1 MKRLL
6 AYGMMDSYISRASAL
21 WRLLI
26 RYVTLVVAPMT
37 GLVLILAPGD
47 VTSQPVPVSRLRLC
61 ISSSGE
67 IQLIRVPELPN
78 LPASC
83 PQGWKMI
90 VVPTKGPRGEQGD
103 QGPPGP
109 PGTPGG
115 RDCWDLNEN
124 GVKDLATEDANGDGR
139 VDVLDCKGPKGDKG
153 DPGPLA
159 QVRCETVQRTYD
171 TDTDLSCPSGYMALF
186 AICEGASMGT
196 LIFAGQ
202 SPGLVSYLIP
212 SAAQAT
218 GVHCA
223 ALLGTTS
230 TARLRCC
237 KTVPPAP

>member
-1 MKRLL
+1 MKRSLVRNP
-6 AYGMMDSYISRASAL
+6 YSAECSGPDRVL
-21 WRLLI
+21 WRLFV
-26 RYVTLVVAPMT
+26 RYVALVVAPMT
-37 GLVLILAPGD
+37 GLVLILAPCN
-47 VTSQPVPVSRLRLC
+47 VTSQPVPVDKLRLC

-67 IQLIRVPELPN
+67 VRVARILPELPN

-83 PQGWKMI
+83 PQGWKTI
-90 VVPTKGPRGEQGD
+90 VVPTKGPRGEQGE
-103 QGPPGP
+103 QGPPGR

-124 GVKDLATEDANGDGR
+124 GIKDPEEDVNGDGR

-171 TDTDLSCPSGYMALF
+171 TDIDLSCPSGYTALF

-196 LIFAGQ
+196 LIFADQ
-202 SPGLVSYLIP
+202 SSGLVSYLIP
-212 SAAQAT
+212 PGAAAT

-223 ALLGTTS
+223 AVGFTAS

-237 KTVPPAP
+237 KTVSP